1 MTYDPKVMSCE
12 LENNF
17 DEICEFALQNLCMCL
32 SGCYTEYNIC
42 KTALFYTVS
51 GVNKDERSLHP
62 LRRSTS
68 QIMEGAGRIKGEKGR
83 RSKNGYFSPA
93 FFPCRPGLGDVL
105 RGEENVASHMYDACR
120 TTNRCC
126 SNTLMPYSTG
136 AQPDVCDLLRFHV
149 YHDELR
155 LA

>member
-1 MTYDPKVMSCE
+1 MATQFLYYPRKCCASTFLCENPMRSPVTYDPKVMSCE

-93 FFPCRPGLGDVL
+93 VPVWAMFFAGRRMSPAICMMPVVGLIV
-105 RGEENVASHMYDACR
+105 VAK
-120 TTNRCC
+120 
-126 SNTLMPYSTG
+126 LP
-136 AQPDVCDLLRFHV
+136 
-149 YHDELR
+149 
-155 LA
+155 